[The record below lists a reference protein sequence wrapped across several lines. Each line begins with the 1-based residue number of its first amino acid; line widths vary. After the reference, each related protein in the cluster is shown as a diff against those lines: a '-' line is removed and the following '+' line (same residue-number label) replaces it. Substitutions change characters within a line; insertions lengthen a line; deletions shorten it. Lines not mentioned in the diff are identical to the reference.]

1 MRVTVKRLASSIA
14 VCLGVAVGCSE
25 QKTTVWMPQSLT
37 LSNVTVV
44 DTRTGALAPDM
55 AIVVEHGK
63 IVRVAPAASVSA
75 NASSAPIDGGGRFVV
90 PGYNDMHAHALQSD
104 PQRSLT
110 LMLSHGITGFRQ
122 MAGTPDLLERRKR
135 GEPWSD
141 ADAPE
146 LLAMSGLPL
155 VPPIAGSPEAT
166 IAEIREQHALG
177 ADFIK
182 VASLE
187 RDEFLAALAEAQR
200 VGAPLVGHLA
210 PTVSAGEAASGGMR
224 AIEHLGPGISLL
236 VSCSSDEAALRQA
249 IERAPS
255 PGLPKLP
262 AFLVKLALPL
272 LNRFIEKLVTNPILM
287 SDSEQFATMRRLVES
302 YSAEK
307 CAQLAEQLARGG
319 VWQVP
324 TFIRIQTMKSGG
336 DPAHQDDPNLRFVP
350 PATREFW
357 GDVAEQV
364 REEVSP
370 ADLETLERLFVL
382 QLGLVK
388 QLDRAGVKML
398 AGDDMG
404 GAQWIVPGIGLHQE
418 FDLLESAGIAPLRVL
433 QMTTLDGAV
442 FLGREASMGTV
453 EAGRNADLV
462 LLDANP
468 LASVQ
473 NLHGIHA
480 VIRDGRYYSRADL
493 DVLNETSARH

>member
-1 MRVTVKRLASSIA
+1 MHDTVARLALSVV

-25 QKTTVWMPQSLT
+25 RKTTVWMPQSLV
-37 LSNVTVV
+37 LANVTIV

-55 AIVVEHGK
+55 TIVVEQGK
-63 IVRVAPAASVSA
+63 IIRVAPAADVSA
-75 NASSAPIDGGGRFVV
+75 NASTAPIDGGGRFVV

-110 LMLSHGITGFRQ
+110 LMLTHGITGFRQ

-135 GEPWSD
+135 GELWSD

-166 IAEIREQHALG
+166 IAEILEQQALG
-177 ADFIK
+177 VDFIK

-187 RDEFLAALAEAQR
+187 RDEFLAALAEAKR
-200 VGAPLVGHLA
+200 VGLPLVGHLA
-210 PTVSAGEAASGGMR
+210 PTVSASEAASGGMR

-249 IERAPS
+249 IERSPS

-272 LNRFIEKLVTNPILM
+272 LNSFIEKLVSNPILM
-287 SDSEQFATMRRLVES
+287 SDADQFATMRRVVDT
-302 YSAEK
+302 YSEEK
-307 CAQLAEQLARGG
+307 CTQLAEGLARGG

-324 TFIRIQTMKSGG
+324 TLIRIETMKSGG
-336 DPAHQDDPNLRFVP
+336 DPAHLDDPNLRFVP

-357 GDVAEQV
+357 DEVAEQV

-370 ADLETLERLFVL
+370 ADLETLERLFAL
-382 QLGLVK
+382 QLELVT
-388 QLDRAGVKML
+388 LFDRAGVKML

-404 GAQWIVPGIGLHQE
+404 GAQWIVPGVGLHQE
-418 FDLLESAGIAPLRVL
+418 FDLLAAAGIAPLRVL

-442 FLGREASMGTV
+442 FLGREASMGTI

-468 LASVQ
+468 IASVQ

-480 VIRDGRYYSRADL
+480 VVRDGRYYSRADL
-493 DVLNETSARH
+493 DALNETSARH